1 MRIADGAERPV
12 GQFAPR
18 VFVANTKKIS
28 DKAHESILPTRHTTC
43 FSGHRVQHQT
53 GNDFARQLQCGLLSE
68 LSAEQG
74 ESA

>member
-1 MRIADGAERPV
+1 M
-12 GQFAPR
+12 GQNAPWGNLPR
-18 VFVANTKKIS
+18 EFSSQIS